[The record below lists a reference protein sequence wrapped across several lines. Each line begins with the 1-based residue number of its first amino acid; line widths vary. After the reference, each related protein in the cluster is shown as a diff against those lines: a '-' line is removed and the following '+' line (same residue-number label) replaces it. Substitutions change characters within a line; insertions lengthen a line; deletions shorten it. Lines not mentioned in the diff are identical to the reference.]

1 MTFKLEPLP
10 FEPDA
15 LDPYISEK
23 TMSYHYGK
31 HHQGYVDKLNGIIEG
46 TDLEN
51 ESDLVAIIEAA
62 RKKDDQNLFN
72 NAAQVWNHNFF
83 WQSMS
88 PEKTQPASGLDA
100 AIDDA
105 FGGVDGFKSA
115 FKDAATGQF
124 GSGWAWLVAGPRGL
138 EVMSTGNAE
147 PAMVQG
153 KTPLLVCDVWE
164 HAYYLD
170 YQNDRGSFVDA
181 FLDNLINWDF
191 AAANWKQAEAA

>member
-10 FEPDA
+10 FQPDA

-88 PEKTQPASGLDA
+88 PEKTQPAADLDA
-100 AIDDA
+100 AVDDA
-105 FGGVDGFKSA
+105 FGGTDGFKSA

-124 GSGWAWLVAGPRGL
+124 GSGWAWLVAGSRGL
-138 EVMSTGNAE
+138 EVMSTSNAE

-170 YQNDRGSFVDA
+170 YQNDRGGFVDA
-181 FLDNLINWDF
+181 FLDHLINWDF